1 MPQLELAGYSPQ
13 IVWLII
19 TFVILWLLMAKVA
32 LPRIGVVLEER
43 QRKID
48 DNLDMAE
55 NFRSEAQGELK
66 KYEKAISE
74 ARENARTV
82 ISEAAR
88 QTAQDSTT
96 RHSELSDSLAN
107 QVMEA
112 EASIISAKEDSI
124 ANIRDS
130 AAEVATV
137 AAERLIGMTL
147 PAETVVA
154 AINQVLNRES
164 Q

>member
-1 MPQLELAGYSPQ
+1 MPQLELANYSSQ

-19 TFVILWLLMAKVA
+19 TFVILWLLMAKIA
-32 LPRIGVVLEER
+32 LPRIGIVLEER

-55 NFRSEAQGELK
+55 NLRSEAQGELER
-66 KYEKAISE
+66 YEKAISE

-88 QTAQDSTT
+88 QAAQDSTT
-96 RHSELSDSLAN
+96 RHSELNDSLTN
-107 QVMEA
+107 QIIEA
-112 EASIISAKEDSI
+112 EARITSAKEDSI
-124 ANIRDS
+124 AGIRDS

-147 PAETVVA
+147 PAEMVVA
-154 AINQVLNRES
+154 AINQVLKRES
-164 Q
+164 